1 MSLNYKAI
9 ETVLSCN
16 FPGLVRRDWLE
27 TSLPWHNTRVW
38 TRIQILKLLPTPINN
53 LERERK
59 ENWRV
64 FFKGV
69 VKVRG
74 VGKMA
79 WSECMQIVL
88 NPSET
93 NFETESDQWRW
104 IGIQMYNWKW
114 VGRWNKVDEM
124 CIFREKERKKE
135 RKRLQRKTLLLLL
148 LLLLVLGTSAISWW
162 RQLIGA
168 LRGVFQAAAPSTGT
182 VGAECRAH
190 TGVATHRS
198 RTFARFPTFYPP
210 LFPQSLSAGLFLF
223 SLPRMGWQCHV
234 AAGNRGFHHTLSI
247 ALASGFFFF
256 FFFFFFSHFFLGEH
270 FSNVRFSPGEFV
282 LLMSEFAGR
291 VETSRTS
298 PAIFLTH

>member
-1 MSLNYKAI
+1 
-9 ETVLSCN
+9 
-16 FPGLVRRDWLE
+16 
-27 TSLPWHNTRVW
+27 
-38 TRIQILKLLPTPINN
+38 
-53 LERERK
+53 
-59 ENWRV
+59 
-64 FFKGV
+64 
-69 VKVRG
+69 
-74 VGKMA
+74 MA

-256 FFFFFFSHFFLGEH
+256 FFFFFFSHFFWGTFFECSIFARWICAFNEWVCWSCRDVSDVACHIFDSLAIALNYVECALSHWQTTIAVAERRHHHHCYHRHHHHRGNFHPISFKLDQKFQPKNHYGREYGH
-270 FSNVRFSPGEFV
+270 EEQRPGG
-282 LLMSEFAGR
+282 SQ
-291 VETSRTS
+291 
-298 PAIFLTH
+298 